1 MLVYSV
7 TKSLCHIKK
16 KSSLIDCKLFQVTSN
31 RGKINDNALTNYV

>member
-7 TKSLCHIKK
+7 TK
-16 KSSLIDCKLFQVTSN
+16 SLIDCKLFQVTSN